1 MALSLNEFQAQ
12 KQLQKLVMTPQM
24 QQSIQLLQMTSMELE
39 QLAEM
44 EMMQNPFLE
53 MVEEDDEPDERGVA
67 EEVEGIADAESGDE
81 RYESDE
87 DFSSNEERVSPNDAE
102 ADSAEPTSSDAK
114 TSESSTDDQTLT
126 TEEPEHFADV
136 DVDWDNYYDG
146 AEGKAYTPPNPDE
159 EDRDFQDYVS
169 QPASLY
175 DSLKWQLGVS
185 ALDGLDLKVG
195 EYIIGSIDDD
205 GYMRIPLEEIA
216 AATGADVERVEGVLR
231 VIQSFEPVGVAAR
244 DLIECLIL
252 QLEAAGEKK
261 LLVYTI
267 VRNHLDALQRKKFK
281 EIAKLLDVDE
291 SDVRAVFL
299 RIGQLEPKPGRSRTA
314 SEVRYALPD
323 VMVRSVD
330 DGYVVFLN
338 EGRMSGL
345 RLNDYYR
352 QLLTTPDMFTPQEK
366 DFAQEKL
373 RSAVWLLKN
382 IEKRKNTILK
392 VSEAIMDF
400 QKEFLEKGTPGLRPL
415 TLREIAEVVGMHES
429 TVARVTTG
437 KYIDTPRG
445 VFELKYF
452 FSPGLQTDS
461 GEDASSTSIKD
472 MLARMIANED
482 PSRPLNDQR
491 LSEMLQQEGV
501 TIARRT
507 VAKYREQLRILPAK
521 LRRQVD

>member
-1 MALSLNEFQAQ
+1 MALSLNQVQAQ
-12 KQLQKLVMTPQM
+12 KQLQRLVMTPQM

-53 MVEEDDEPDERGVA
+53 MMEEDDDTDERGIG
-67 EEVEGIADAESGDE
+67 EEVEGIGDAESNDE
-81 RYESDE
+81 RYDSDE
-87 DFSSNEERVSPNDAE
+87 DYSSNEDRELSKDNDSDNMEVTVSE
-102 ADSAEPTSSDAK
+102 AK
-114 TSESSTDDQTLT
+114 TSEDDQSLSSEE
-126 TEEPEHFADV
+126 TERFGDV

-146 AEGKAYTPPNPDE
+146 SEGKAYTPPNPDD

-175 DSLKWQLGVS
+175 DSLKWQLGIS
-185 ALDGLDLKVG
+185 SLSGLDQKVG
-195 EYIIGSIDDD
+195 EFIIGSIDDD
-205 GYMRIPLEEIA
+205 GYMRLPLEEIA
-216 AATGADVERVEGVLR
+216 AATGADVDRVGGVLR
-231 VIQSFEPVGVAAR
+231 VIQSFDPVGVAAR
-244 DLIECLIL
+244 DLVECLIL
-252 QLEAAGEKK
+252 QLEAMGEKDP
-261 LLVYTI
+261 LVYDI
-267 VRNHLDALQRKKFK
+267 VRSHLDTLQRKKFK
-281 EIAKLLDVDE
+281 ELAKLLNVDE
-291 SDVRAVFL
+291 SEVRAVFL
-299 RIGQLEPKPGRSRTA
+299 RIGQLEPMPGRSRTS

-323 VMVRSVD
+323 VMVRGVD
-330 DGYVVFLN
+330 DRYVVFLN

-352 QLLTTPDMFTPQEK
+352 QLLTTPDMFTPKEK

-373 RSAVWLLKN
+373 KSAVWLLKN

-400 QKEFLEKGTPGLRPL
+400 QKEFLEKGTPGLVPL
-415 TLREIAEVVGMHES
+415 TLREVAEVVGMHES

-472 MLARMIANED
+472 MLARMIGNEN
-482 PSRPLNDQR
+482 PAKPLNDQR
-491 LSEMLQQEGV
+491 LSEMLQEQGI

-521 LRRQVD
+521 LRKQVD